1 MNSQDN
7 DNSDDA
13 PGPPGDELADVAPV
27 ADAPEDILPPGED
40 DAGLLAP
47 DSGDQIEQ
55 IEQAEE
61 DGLQRVCIRIRRR
74 LPNRRLDK
82 YLASRL
88 GNRFSRTS
96 LQAYIKEGAVTVN
109 GRQVK
114 SSYAIRVDDRVDLL
128 LPEPVK
134 RTIPP
139 EPIPIDVV
147 YEDDDIIAVNK
158 QADLI
163 VHPARGKWTGT
174 LLNGLA
180 WYFQQHSASIG
191 DLPVRDEAYRP
202 GVIHRLDRDTTGIM
216 LLAKSELALW
226 RLGRQFELRRV
237 HKTYMAIVH
246 GFVEMDEDVIDMPI
260 GRHPRIREKYAV
272 DRRTGR
278 PFGAVSKEAVTR
290 YIVRERLGGGA
301 TGKPAFTLLELRPQT
316 GRTHQIRVHVSYIG
330 HPIVGDSMYGGGPIY
345 RSQLQGR
352 SDLAEGP
359 IITRQALHALQIE
372 FQHPRTLRTMS
383 LSAPLPPDFVAAL
396 QALRELTGNGG

>member
-1 MNSQDN
+1 MSAEQE
-7 DNSDDA
+7 DNSGDQAEQIEPADETAVPNDA
-13 PGPPGDELADVAPV
+13 A
-27 ADAPEDILPPGED
+27 
-40 DAGLLAP
+40 LLAP
-47 DSGDQIEQ
+47 APGEEIEQ
-55 IEQAEE
+55 IEPAEE
-61 DGLQRVCIRIRRR
+61 DGLQRVCIRIRRH

-96 LQAYIKEGAVTVN
+96 LQTYIKEGAVAVN

-114 SSYAIRVDDRVDLL
+114 SSYSIRMDDRIDLL

-147 YEDDDIIAVNK
+147 YEDDDILAVNK

-163 VHPARGKWTGT
+163 VHPARGKWSGT

-180 WYFQQHSASIG
+180 WYFQQHSQNIG

-226 RLGRQFELRRV
+226 RLGRQFELRQV

-246 GFVEMDEDVIDMPI
+246 GHVEMDEDVIDMPI
-260 GRHPRIREKYAV
+260 GRHHRIKEKYAV

-290 YIVRERLGGGA
+290 YVVRERLGGGA
-301 TGKPAFTLLELRPQT
+301 SGAPAFTLLELHPQT
-316 GRTHQIRVHVSYIG
+316 GRTHQIRVHCSFIG
-330 HPIVGDSMYGGGPIY
+330 YPIVGDNMYGGGPIY
-345 RSQLQGR
+345 RSQLEGR
-352 SDLAEGP
+352 PNVAEGP
-359 IITRQALHALQIE
+359 IITRQALHAYQIE
-372 FQHPRTLRTMS
+372 FQHPRTLKPM
-383 LSAPLPPDFVAAL
+383 LLAAPLPPDFVAAL
-396 QALRELTGNGG
+396 EALRELGAGSREPGAGKNGTRNKG